1 MASGEPAAVAREQAG
16 EVVDGPFEVTLDPF
30 ARHRTFAGWV
40 RTGKLRS
47 SFEWFLEKWREPIDV
62 RADKILDLAAFGKA
76 PHAFLKM
83 PRKKRP
89 DEFPDGYEDRLKKD
103 VERQFILRNLMR
115 YVKTVNRDDPL
126 EFDKKPVGVKV
137 DLDARAHLRS
147 LHRAP
152 ELLDDLGHDH
162 ARHELDWRRTM
173 HDVMQWEEW
182 FCKEIK
188 EDFSGPLWKHDPVK
202 NPVKAKVADAAA
214 ALEKSTATDPA
225 VASAAAAEGASE

>member
-1 MASGEPAAVAREQAG
+1 MAVEGEPGAVTTPA
-16 EVVDGPFEVTLDPF
+16 DGPLGLTAPEVTIDPF
-30 ARHRTFAGWV
+30 TRHRSFAGWV

-47 SFEWFLEKWREPIDV
+47 TFQWFLDQWREPIDV
-62 RADKILDLAAFGKA
+62 RADKILDLKGFGKP

-83 PRKKRP
+83 PRNKRP

-103 VERQFILRNLMR
+103 LERQFILRNLMR

-126 EFDKKPVGVKV
+126 EFEKKPVGVKV
-137 DLDARAHLRS
+137 DLDARAHLKD
-147 LHRAP
+147 LHRTP

-162 ARHELDWRRTM
+162 ARHELEWRKTM

-188 EDFSGPLWKHDPVK
+188 EDFAGPLWKHDPVK

-214 ALEKSTATDPA
+214 ALEKSVSNDEQGEAG
-225 VASAAAAEGASE
+225 AE